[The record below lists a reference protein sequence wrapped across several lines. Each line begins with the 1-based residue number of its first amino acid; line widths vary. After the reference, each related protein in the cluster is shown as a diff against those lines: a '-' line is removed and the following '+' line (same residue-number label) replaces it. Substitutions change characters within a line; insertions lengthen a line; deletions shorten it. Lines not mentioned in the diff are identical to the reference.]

1 MGIKNIGR
9 KEDWEIGERGFQIQ
23 WKVTLMGRDK
33 IQVKIQIPP
42 SVPIGPSTDR
52 ACGVGVMSEGSI
64 PGRDWKKSYC

>member
-1 MGIKNIGR
+1 
-9 KEDWEIGERGFQIQ
+9 
-23 WKVTLMGRDK
+23 MGRDK

-64 PGRDWKKSYC
+64 PGRD